1 LVLPL
6 ALKSPHLLNIISY
19 CLTNGVLFTMQIG
32 GLAILKNR
40 HNCVKAQR
48 TMQHRHHI
56 GADLVI
62 IAKKNISENNTK
74 LCPVMQMDRL
84 LYYKSFNRVWQ
95 GSKIGK

>member
-1 LVLPL
+1 
-6 ALKSPHLLNIISY
+6 
-19 CLTNGVLFTMQIG
+19 MQIG

-56 GADLVI
+56 GADLVGTI
-62 IAKKNISENNTK
+62 ENEYIRNDTNTK
-74 LCPVMQMDRL
+74 LCSVMQMDRL